1 MSNHDNPRRKEKKR
15 TENGPRRESKN
26 PGKGSNSTNVARAR
40 KSWKK
45 LKSRKDRRTKTHGH
59 KGGNNA

>member
-1 MSNHDNPRRKEKKR
+1 MSNHDNPRREEKKR
-15 TENGPRRESKN
+15 TETGPRWESKN

-45 LKSRKDRRTKTHGH
+45 LKSREDRRTTMH
-59 KGGNNA
+59 KHKKGNV